1 MQYQAVILLLILAIP
16 IYFLWRRILR
26 SKLKN
31 PKYKSLVLGLLTLVS
46 APLVYLGFIISF
58 IWFVSYHPKHQF
70 DKEVW
75 TNDVEKRFQLSDN
88 IIDSEMLINKTKE
101 EVIDLLGQ
109 ENNEMDN
116 DSWSYYL
123 GFKPGLLSIDPDI
136 LELTFENG
144 KVVDVRQYKS

>member
-16 IYFLWRRILR
+16 IYFFWRRILR

-31 PKYKSLVLGLLTLVS
+31 QKYKNLVLGLLTLVS
-46 APLVYLGFIISF
+46 APLVYLGLIISF
-58 IWFVSYHPKHQF
+58 IWLVSYHPKHQF
-70 DKEVW
+70 DKQVW

-101 EVIDLLGQ
+101 EVIDILGQ
-109 ENNEMDN
+109 ENNELDN
-116 DSWSYYL
+116 DRWIYYL